1 MRFNLTF
8 GKIKQ
13 FIKWRLKVNQNQ
25 KIIRPKIGLLELA
38 KKLGNV
44 SSACKV
50 MGYSRDSYYRFQELY
65 ETGGEE
71 ALYEMSRKKP
81 ILANRVDKVVEEA
94 VLSMAIEYPAY
105 GQLRVSNELKKA
117 GILVSP
123 GGVRSIW
130 LRNDLNNMKKRLQAL
145 EAKMA
150 QDGIVLTEA
159 QLQALERRKNE
170 KEAHGQIETEHPGYL
185 GCQDTYYVGNFKGV
199 GKVYSQVFIDSYSRV
214 ANAKL
219 YTDKTALTAA
229 DILNDRILPWFEEQG
244 IPCLRILTDRGS
256 EYKGRI
262 EHHAYQLFLSIE
274 GIEHTT
280 TKAYSPQTNGMCE
293 RFNKT
298 MKQEFFETAMRK
310 KIYSSIESL
319 QQDLDTWLH
328 NYNYERPHSG
338 RYCYGKTPM
347 QTFLDSKHL
356 AVEKN
361 NEILYLQYL
370 SDNSNTNQ
378 GQVA

>member
-1 MRFNLTF
+1 M
-8 GKIKQ
+8 
-13 FIKWRLKVNQNQ
+13 NQNQ

-319 QQDLDTWLH
+319 QQDLDAWLH

>member
-1 MRFNLTF
+1 M
-8 GKIKQ
+8 
-13 FIKWRLKVNQNQ
+13 NQNQ